1 MFKNKAERTDTVGN
15 ISVGIV
21 AYFFRTNVP
30 DGWLI
35 LDGSAN
41 LLKSD
46 FPELWLFAQAAIAE
60 GVTGF
65 VDVDSDQFGIP
76 DARGSFIRGV
86 DNGKGL
92 DPDGTRTIGDQ
103 QLDAMQQITGSMY
116 MANYNA
122 NVRIRAEGSGAFST
136 STIGNTTASLYQTMG
151 QTHPNQINFNSA
163 NSTSPNTAKTNSIE
177 TRPIN
182 LALLPCIRYET

>member
-1 MFKNKAERTDTVGN
+1 MIKNKAERTATVGN
-15 ISVGIV
+15 ISVGMV

-46 FPELWLFAQAAIAE
+46 FPELWSFAQAAIAE

-65 VDVDSDQFGIP
+65 IDVDSDYFGIP
-76 DARGSFIRGV
+76 DARGSFLRGV
-86 DNGKGL
+86 DNGRGL
-92 DPDGTRTIGDQ
+92 DPDGTRTIGHQ
-103 QLDAMQQITGSMY
+103 QLDAMQRITGS
-116 MANYNA
+116 ANLTTRGQYTT
-122 NVRIRAEGSGAFST
+122 GSGAFRASGSGT
-136 STIGNTTASLYQTMG
+136 NAHYDTRYLGTTFSFDNA
-151 QTHPNQINFNSA
+151 HV
-163 NSTSPNTAKTNSIE
+163 AKTNDLE
-177 TRPIN
+177 TRPVN